1 MVEKSTIV
9 SVLKLS
15 NLTIVKEVIKW
26 TSNENK
32 RLLFSFIFFKIG
44 IKIKKAPNTIISISI
59 LKNLMKKSEGNN
71 EDKIKI

>member
-32 RLLFSFIFFKIG
+32 RLLFSFIFF
-44 IKIKKAPNTIISISI
+44 
-59 LKNLMKKSEGNN
+59 
-71 EDKIKI
+71 